1 MKMTRLQMAN
11 FKVSIFN
18 AWGINLFRPDATAP
32 IPAYIL
38 RRMGAI

>member
-1 MKMTRLQMAN
+1 MYSQNLLRTKQA
-11 FKVSIFN
+11 IFA

-32 IPAYIL
+32 IPPHIL